1 MPKAVTR
8 NAEDGLSYV
17 VALVSKFRSPPLILV
32 AGGSCS
38 GKSYFAVKLKERFFA
53 HSESAGVVQ
62 LDYYFKD
69 LNDPTLPKNADGR
82 RLFDLPESYHLLE
95 YKLAVAK
102 LVNGLGINM
111 PNYDFVTSRRL
122 NGLGPQIGPAEVI
135 IAEGLFAI
143 SVLCSDYPSAL
154 KIYIDTD
161 QELCLERR
169 ISRDTVRYGVSREV
183 VKNNF
188 ISKVFPYH
196 LRLVEPQKSKAD
208 VIIRGP

>member
-1 MPKAVTR
+1 MPKAVTL
-8 NAEDGLSYV
+8 NVEDGLAYV
-17 VALVSKFRSPPLILV
+17 VALVSKLRSPSLILI

-38 GKSYFAVKLKERFFA
+38 GKSYLAVKLKERFFA
-53 HSESAGVVQ
+53 HNKSTEIVQ

-69 LNDPTLPKNADGR
+69 LNDPTLPKNTDGR

-95 YKLAVAK
+95 YKLAVAR
-102 LVNGLGINM
+102 LVNGLEINV
-111 PNYDFVTSRRL
+111 PNYDFATSRRL
-122 NGLGPQIGPAEVI
+122 NGFGPQIEPAEVI

-143 SVLCSDYPSAL
+143 SVLCPDYPSAL

-169 ISRDTVRYGVSREV
+169 ISRDTIRYGVSREV

-188 ISKVFPYH
+188 ISKVLPYH
-196 LRLVEPQKSKAD
+196 LKMVEPQKLETD
-208 VIIRGP
+208 VVIRSP

>member
-1 MPKAVTR
+1 MPKAVTFSV
-8 NAEDGLSYV
+8 EDGLSYV
-17 VALVSKFRSPPLILV
+17 VALVSKLRSPPLILI

-38 GKSYFAVKLKERFFA
+38 GKSYSAVKLKEMLVA
-53 HSESAGVVQ
+53 YNESVGIVQ

-82 RLFDLPESYHLLE
+82 RLFDLPKSYHLLE
-95 YKLAVAK
+95 YKRAVAR
-102 LVNGLGINM
+102 LVSGLEINM

-122 NGLGPQIGPAEVI
+122 NGLGPLIGPAEVI

-143 SVLCSDYPSAL
+143 SVLHPDYPSAL
-154 KIYIDTD
+154 KIYVDTD

-169 ISRDTVRYGVSREV
+169 ISRDTIRYGVSSEV

-188 ISKVFPYH
+188 ISKVLPYH
-196 LRLVEPQKSKAD
+196 LRLVEPQKSEAD
-208 VIIRGP
+208 VVIRSP